1 MTADNNLL
9 EHNPPDKAAACMILL
24 HGLGA
29 SGDDLFPLANE
40 LGGLRVV
47 CPNAAIRAV
56 TLNGG
61 WKMRAWYDIRGL
73 NLEDRQDV
81 QGVKESQAS
90 IENLLAA
97 EKARGFAA
105 NKIFLAG
112 FSQGAAMAVYT
123 GLRHVETLAG
133 VIALSGYL
141 LFGDALAGEATV
153 ANRETPIFQAHG
165 AYDTVVLP
173 PWAQSCHQQLSTG
186 VGPGGWP
193 VEYREYPM
201 AHAIIPA
208 ELADLNRWL
217 KKQIAVIE

>member
-1 MTADNNLL
+1 
-9 EHNPPDKAAACMILL
+9 
-24 HGLGA
+24 
-29 SGDDLFPLANE
+29 
-40 LGGLRVV
+40 
-47 CPNAAIRAV
+47 
-56 TLNGG
+56 
-61 WKMRAWYDIRGL
+61 MRAWYDIRGL

-186 VGPGGWP
+186 GWP

>member
-1 MTADNNLL
+1 MTAGNSLL
-9 EHNPPDKAAACMILL
+9 EYNPPGKAAACMILL

-29 SGDDLFPLANE
+29 SGDDLFPLASE
-40 LGGLRVV
+40 FGGLRVV
-47 CPNAAIRAV
+47 CPNAPIRAV

-73 NLEDRQDV
+73 NFEDRQDDK
-81 QGVKESQAS
+81 GVKESQAF

-123 GLRHVETLAG
+123 GLRHGETLGG

-141 LFGDALAGEATV
+141 LFGDSLVVEATTT
-153 ANRETPIFQAHG
+153 NRQTPIFQAHG

-173 PWAQSCHQQLSTG
+173 HWAQSCHQQLSA
-186 VGPGGWP
+186 GGWP

-201 AHAIIPA
+201 SHAIIPA

-217 KKQIAVIE
+217 KKQIGVIE

>member
-47 CPNAAIRAV
+47 CPNAPIRAV

-141 LFGDALAGEATV
+141 LFGD
-153 ANRETPIFQAHG
+153 
-165 AYDTVVLP
+165 
-173 PWAQSCHQQLSTG
+173 
-186 VGPGGWP
+186 GWP
-193 VEYREYPM
+193 VRQ
-201 AHAIIPA
+201 
-208 ELADLNRWL
+208 RWQTGKRL
-217 KKQIAVIE
+217 FFRHTALMIRWCCRLGRNLVISN